1 MASGNSLDEAA
12 EKMNVTVST
21 ARTYLKQVFSK
32 TGTGRQA
39 ELMRLILTSPALI
52 RTTSD

>member
-1 MASGNSLDEAA
+1 MRTSVAEAA
-12 EKMNVTVST
+12 EELGVTTET

-39 ELMRLILTSPALI
+39 ELVRLVVTAP
-52 RTTSD
+52 TTVLSGP